1 MNWRPNKVI
10 LKILLGVKISNGKTG
25 FKTVIGSKNAI
36 LYENN
41 GVEKPLLNTI
51 YFRSN
56 KKGLTL

>member
-51 YFRSN
+51 YFRPN